1 MNFFKKNQIVVFT
14 IGLML
19 ITAGYLSYM
28 NNNKDSTRTSIDA
41 SSIADSEE
49 MASIGDAKLVSA
61 NVAQSTNEVGDD
73 DEIIS
78 NSENSNLIINSE
90 NIEDTLANNELV
102 NSTDTTAE
110 QENAEQENAEQE
122 NNENL
127 EVNGKV
133 DSSETDLETG
143 SNSSTTIDEYFTSSR
158 LERENMYSKRIEN
171 YQDILNNSNVSEAQ
185 KKMAQEEITKLN
197 NEQNALM
204 ITENLL
210 KTKGISDLIIFVNG
224 DSINVIVKGDNIE
237 KEKIAQIQN
246 VITRELDADIGNVHI
261 TTKN

>member
-28 NNNKDSTRTSIDA
+28 NNNKEDTKTSIDA

-61 NVAQSTNEVGDD
+61 NVAQSLNEID
-73 DEIIS
+73 S
-78 NSENSNLIINSE
+78 NSEMVESTENSNLIENSE
-90 NIEDTLANNELV
+90 GTDNNTVYSSNVITGTIET
-102 NSTDTTAE
+102 SS
-110 QENAEQENAEQE
+110 
-122 NNENL
+122 
-127 EVNGKV
+127 
-133 DSSETDLETG
+133 DSIE
-143 SNSSTTIDEYFTSSR
+143 TIDEYFTSSR

-185 KKMAQEEITKLN
+185 KKTAQEEITKLN

-210 KTKGISDLIIFVNG
+210 KTKGIEDLIIFVNG
-224 DSINVIVKGDNIE
+224 DSINVIVKENDIK
-237 KEKIAQIQN
+237 KEEIAQIQN
-246 VITRELDADIGNVHI
+246 IITRELNADIGNIHI
-261 TTKN
+261 TTKE

>member
-28 NNNKDSTRTSIDA
+28 NNNKDSTRSSIDA

-61 NVAQSTNEVGDD
+61 NVVQSTNEVGDD

-90 NIEDTLANNELV
+90 NIEDTLANNKLV
-102 NSTDTTAE
+102 NSTDTTV
-110 QENAEQENAEQE
+110 EQE

-127 EVNGKV
+127 EVSGKV
-133 DSSETDLETG
+133 DSSENDLETG

-185 KKMAQEEITKLN
+185 KKTAQEEITKLN

>member
-28 NNNKDSTRTSIDA
+28 NNNKENTKTSIDA

-61 NVAQSTNEVGDD
+61 NVAQNLNEID
-73 DEIIS
+73 S
-78 NSENSNLIINSE
+78 NSELVEGTDNNNLIENSE
-90 NIEDTLANNELV
+90 RTDNSTV
-102 NSTDTTAE
+102 NSSNVVTNTIETSS
-110 QENAEQENAEQE
+110 
-122 NNENL
+122 
-127 EVNGKV
+127 
-133 DSSETDLETG
+133 DSIE
-143 SNSSTTIDEYFTSSR
+143 TIDEYFTSSR

-185 KKMAQEEITKLN
+185 KKTAQEEISKLN

-210 KTKGISDLIIFVNG
+210 KTKGIEDLIIFVNG
-224 DSINVIVKGDNIE
+224 DSINVIVKGDEIE
-237 KEKIAQIQN
+237 KEEIAQIQN
-246 VITRELDADIGNVHI
+246 VITRELDADIGNIHI

>member
-28 NNNKDSTRTSIDA
+28 NNNKDSTRSSIDA

-110 QENAEQENAEQE
+110 QENAEQEN
-122 NNENL
+122 NENL
-127 EVNGKV
+127 EVSGKV

-185 KKMAQEEITKLN
+185 KKTAQEEITKLN

>member
-28 NNNKDSTRTSIDA
+28 NNNKEDTKTSIDA

-61 NVAQSTNEVGDD
+61 NVAQNLNEIG
-73 DEIIS
+73 S
-78 NSENSNLIINSE
+78 NSEMVESTENSNLIENSE
-90 NIEDTLANNELV
+90 GTDNNTDNNTD
-102 NSTDTTAE
+102 NSTVYSSNVITGTIE
-110 QENAEQENAEQE
+110 TNS
-122 NNENL
+122 
-127 EVNGKV
+127 
-133 DSSETDLETG
+133 DSIE
-143 SNSSTTIDEYFTSSR
+143 TIDEYFTSSR

-185 KKMAQEEITKLN
+185 KKTAQEEITKLN

-210 KTKGISDLIIFVNG
+210 KTKGIEDLIIFVNG
-224 DSINVIVKGDNIE
+224 DSINVIVKGDEIE
-237 KEKIAQIQN
+237 KEEIAQIQN
-246 VITRELDADIGNVHI
+246 VITRELEADIGNIHI
-261 TTKN
+261 TTKE

>member
-28 NNNKDSTRTSIDA
+28 NNNKNSTKSSIDA

-61 NVAQSTNEVGDD
+61 NAVQSTNEIKGN

-78 NSENSNLIINSE
+78 NNENSNLIINNV

-102 NSTDTTAE
+102 NGTDTTIE
-110 QENAEQENAEQE
+110 SGD
-122 NNENL
+122 NENL
-127 EVNGKV
+127 EANSKT
-133 DSSETDLETG
+133 DNSETDLETS
-143 SNSSTTIDEYFTSSR
+143 SNITTTIDEYFTSSR

-171 YQDILNNSNVSEAQ
+171 YQDILNNSNVSEVQ
-185 KKMAQEEITKLN
+185 KKTAQEEITKLN

-237 KEKIAQIQN
+237 KENIAQIQN
-246 VITRELDADIGNVHI
+246 VITRELGADIGNVHI